1 VFTRLWI
8 CPLVAAALLG
18 SCPVAAQDHRYP
30 DGQAVSDRTP
40 VEPMARIPAIVFIP
54 TPQDIVEKMLE
65 LAAVQNNDVVYDL
78 GCGDGR
84 IVVAAAK
91 RCGCRA
97 VGCDIDPLRVR
108 DAREN
113 VARNG
118 LGHLVTIEQK
128 DLFQVDLT
136 PATVVTLYLST
147 AYNARLLPQLDKL
160 KPGSRIVCHQFG
172 IPGRK
177 PRQVVE
183 VKSAQDRRVHILYL
197 Y

>member
-1 VFTRLWI
+1 MCPRPWI
-8 CPLVAAALLG
+8 CLLVAAALLG
-18 SCPVAAQDHRYP
+18 SSPVAAQDHRYA

-40 VEPMARIPAIVFIP
+40 VAPLARIPAIVFIP